1 MKHSV
6 KKALFIVGI
15 GALALTDMATAVAY
29 LGVEQSLF
37 IGDAIAAD
45 SV

>member
-6 KKALFIVGI
+6 KKGLFITGI
-15 GALALTDMATAVAY
+15 GVLALTDMATAIAY

-45 SV
+45 LV